1 MKFTWVQAK
10 NGHLMIDLA
19 LLLIFFEALRK
30 VSAILNVTTFMWQPA
45 QGISQHF
52 SDVLSIKTD
61 TSLS

>member
-1 MKFTWVQAK
+1 MKFSLAQAK

-30 VSAILNVTTFMWQPA
+30 VSAILNVTTFMWHPG
-45 QGISQHF
+45 QGVSQHF

-61 TSLS
+61 ISLS